1 VSGSAETQPKPQRR
15 ILVAEDDEAIAK
27 LLLKI
32 LGQRY
37 AVEHAKDGEQALIL
51 ARNHPPNLFIFDV
64 MMPKIDGLQVARRVR
79 GTPSLKHVPI
89 IFLTGKTR
97 PADVVQGIQAG
108 ARHYLTKPFKM
119 EELVGKVTK
128 ILG

>member
-51 ARNHPPNLFIFDV
+51 ARNHPPNLFIFS
-64 MMPKIDGLQVARRVR
+64 
-79 GTPSLKHVPI
+79 TS
-89 IFLTGKTR
+89 
-97 PADVVQGIQAG
+97 
-108 ARHYLTKPFKM
+108 
-119 EELVGKVTK
+119 
-128 ILG
+128 